1 MIQRGDV
8 VVDHSKG
15 RKRNCS
21 PTESW
26 DGEEPGPH
34 QSFPTDFTFR
44 NFHAMEPTVWAT
56 SADDR
61 NAAYMKKVSEEL
73 GCVWAATPAFAPAPS
88 SVVEV
93 VYETMPVYESTS
105 KEFKKA
111 EKLWWGVENR
121 ANAPEAFSGK
131 LHMRREPIR
140 PDMIVDFMGR
150 TSCRRAT
157 HPQRGSL
164 FTALDVLLRRVHPE
178 DVGPLNVRFIR
189 VAYQRPIRVP
199 VTGSHEPSAIL

>member
-1 MIQRGDV
+1 MKKQGHAGPA
-8 VVDHSKG
+8 HST
-15 RKRNCS
+15 NS
-21 PTESW
+21 SHLV
-26 DGEEPGPH
+26 H
-34 QSFPTDFTFR
+34 QQKKKHWVAAHP
-44 NFHAMEPTVWAT
+44 MEPTVYLST
-56 SADDR
+56 ADDR
-61 NAAYMKKVSEEL
+61 NAAYMKKVSDEL

-121 ANAPEAFSGK
+121 DNAPETFSGK
-131 LHMRREPIR
+131 LHMRLEPIR